1 MLRFLTAGESH
12 GPALLAIIEGLPAGV
27 SIDVDAI
34 DQELAL
40 RQRGAGRGGRMK
52 IEKDRVKI
60 LSGLRFGRTL
70 GSPVSLMIE
79 NRDWVN
85 WQEVMSQT
93 PLPDEPAPLEEPRP
107 GHADLAGVLKYKH
120 ADCRNVLERASARE
134 TAARVAVGAVAKQ
147 FLANFGVQ
155 LGSQVLRI
163 GSKSTD
169 KRLISPDEMAEVRA
183 SDLHC
188 LDRDAAKEMRSLI
201 DQARSQGESLGGVLE
216 VLAWNV
222 PVGLGSHV
230 HWDRRLDA
238 RLAAAVM
245 SIPAIKGVE
254 IGDGFDLAGRL
265 GSKAHDP
272 IYYDEEGGFYRETN
286 HAGGIEGGISN
297 GSPIRLVA
305 AMKPIPTLM
314 SPLPSVNI
322 RTKEAVSASRERS
335 DVCAVPAA
343 AVVAEAVVAW
353 VLAQALVEKFGGDH
367 LEDTL
372 AAYASYRRRLAS
384 DVQE

>member
-1 MLRFLTAGESH
+1 MRFLTAGESH